1 MCGRFARRSTQ
12 QVLADWFGVE
22 LEEMPW
28 FAPSYNVAPQSV
40 QPVVR
45 LNSDSGK
52 REFAPMRWGLVPFWA
67 RDAKVGYSTI
77 NARAEEAAAKPA
89 YREAVKRRRCLVPA
103 DAFYEWQR
111 SDPDTDAK
119 AKQPFAIA
127 LKRGEPF
134 AMAGLWECWQPREGA
149 ALESFTILTT
159 EPNELM
165 APIHNRM
172 PAILAAGDYFRWLAP
187 GDPAKPPLD
196 LLRPFPVEEMV
207 AWRVSGR
214 VGNVRNNDSQLLD
227 LLEPPGSPF
236 APAG

>member
-1 MCGRFARRSTQ
+1 
-12 QVLADWFGVE
+12 
-22 LEEMPW
+22 
-28 FAPSYNVAPQSV
+28 
-40 QPVVR
+40 
-45 LNSDSGK
+45 
-52 REFAPMRWGLVPFWA
+52 
-67 RDAKVGYSTI
+67 
-77 NARAEEAAAKPA
+77 
-89 YREAVKRRRCLVPA
+89 
-103 DAFYEWQR
+103 
-111 SDPDTDAK
+111 
-119 AKQPFAIA
+119 
-127 LKRGEPF
+127 
-134 AMAGLWECWQPREGA
+134 MAGLWERWQPREGA

-172 PAILAAGDYFRWLAP
+172 PAILAAGDYSRWLAP